1 MCCCEKQCGSIC
13 VCVFLETAKSLLNPQ
28 EVLCWLWAKRQEDK
42 RGTWGGGRG
51 DVRGR
56 GIPAHVSSRHKWR
69 KLATLLFLIME
80 VQPIHVQPPPNPPT
94 MSCRERC
101 CGLQMLE
108 PAVGLLGHTDLQP
121 FQHSNEFFQWP
132 LQLFFFFSPWSVW
145 CGVRGVCLHMSSG
158 VTRGEDRVCVPGGD
172 AGYGYSKSCSL

>member
-1 MCCCEKQCGSIC
+1 MQ
-13 VCVFLETAKSLLNPQ
+13 
-28 EVLCWLWAKRQEDK
+28 
-42 RGTWGGGRG
+42 
-51 DVRGR
+51 GR

-132 LQLFFFFSPWSVW
+132 LQLFFFFFALECVVW
-145 CGVRGVCLHMSSG
+145 CAWCVSSH
-158 VTRGEDRVCVPGGD
+158 VLRRHTWRRPCVCVPGGD